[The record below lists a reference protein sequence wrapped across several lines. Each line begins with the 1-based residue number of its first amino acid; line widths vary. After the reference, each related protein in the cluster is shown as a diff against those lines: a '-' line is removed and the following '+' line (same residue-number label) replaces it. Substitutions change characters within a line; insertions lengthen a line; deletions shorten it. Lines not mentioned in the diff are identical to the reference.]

1 MSGVPY
7 PTLPYG
13 VKVEGRGEVCVCV
26 GGGVG
31 WVTLP
36 HPILPYGV
44 HVGYRTDQ
52 EMKCGGGGVGVNI
65 GWGTLPWGDRSEHWV
80 VTLPYPTVPVFSL
93 GIF

>member
-1 MSGVPY
+1 MGY
-7 PTLPYG
+7 PTLPYPTELKWKVG
-13 VKVEGRGEVCVCV
+13 VKCVCV

-31 WVTLP
+31 LVTLP
-36 HPILPYGV
+36 HPILFYGV
-44 HVGYRTDQ
+44 HVGYKTDQ
-52 EMKCGGGGVGVNI
+52 EMKCGGGGGVGVNI